1 MERHLKKFEDEKLR
15 QDMVANQGD
24 REERE
29 ARERKLSELR
39 AAQINK
45 VARNAGF
52 MEEWLQKGVQDW
64 QKNHQ
69 IKKNRERR
77 ELEFEYKETEKY
89 HQLALTKI
97 SEANKEVNDGIAQ
110 FEKTLKTQYGI
121 STKVKK
127 EDAERAVSQNIQE
140 GGSPL
145 RTTNKSQRFA
155 SMSSKAQS
163 LMSNPFVA
171 SVKAA
176 QTMNTNFNGPAM
188 TLTTTGLR
196 SKDKKVISEK

>member
-1 MERHLKKFEDEKLR
+1 
-15 QDMVANQGD
+15 MVAEKGD

-89 HQLALTKI
+89 H
-97 SEANKEVNDGIAQ
+97 
-110 FEKTLKTQYGI
+110 
-121 STKVKK
+121 
-127 EDAERAVSQNIQE
+127 
-140 GGSPL
+140 
-145 RTTNKSQRFA
+145 
-155 SMSSKAQS
+155 
-163 LMSNPFVA
+163 
-171 SVKAA
+171 
-176 QTMNTNFNGPAM
+176 
-188 TLTTTGLR
+188 
-196 SKDKKVISEK
+196 